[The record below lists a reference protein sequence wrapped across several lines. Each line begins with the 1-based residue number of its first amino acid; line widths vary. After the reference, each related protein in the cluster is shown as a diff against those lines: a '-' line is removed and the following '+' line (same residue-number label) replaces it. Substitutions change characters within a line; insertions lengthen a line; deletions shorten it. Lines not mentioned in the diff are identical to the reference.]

1 MLAKHSSSSAT
12 TTSAFVD
19 RRLYSKK
26 RVASSSAKKRA
37 FVSSSSSSSSS
48 VNEDCSNDDEN
59 ARRSDVIRA
68 SISRRR
74 QLALIAATT
83 TTVVLPLQNPSQQQQ
98 NVSFARND
106 GPTVLVVGSTGQ
118 TGKLVVSSLSSTNRA
133 NVVAGCRSL
142 EKAKKLKL
150 DQNGVELKGGVDVT
164 DTTENLALAMD
175 GVDVVVIATGFVPG
189 NPFKMNAAAHEVDN
203 EGVVNCVDAAKKA
216 GTVKKIVLISSILT
230 NGREA
235 GLADTPGFKITN
247 AFGGVLDEKLVGEK
261 YLRNSGIDW
270 VIVRPA
276 GLKNDQSGSLIVGAE
291 DAMASGEIDRHL
303 VAEVMARAALDD
315 SAKNKVYEIA
325 EEGSYSNGYDCGEP
339 KCHVVG
345 KDSSKWFV

>member
-1 MLAKHSSSSAT
+1 MFAKHLSSAT
-12 TTSAFVD
+12 TTTTTTALVD
-19 RRLYSKK
+19 SCLRSKK
-26 RVASSSAKKRA
+26 RVATSSAKKRA
-37 FVSSSSSSSSS
+37 FKVSSSSSSS
-48 VNEDCSNDDEN
+48 NNEGNEEDCSNTN
-59 ARRSDVIRA
+59 N

-83 TTVVLPLQNPSQQQQ
+83 VVLPLQNPRQ

-118 TGKLVVSSLSSTNRA
+118 TGKLVVSSLSSMNRA

-164 DTTENLALAMD
+164 DTTENLALAME

-315 SAKNKVYEIA
+315 NAKNKVYEIA
-325 EEGSYSNGYDCGEP
+325 EEGSYSNGYDCGAP
-339 KCHVVG
+339 KCRIVG
-345 KDSSKWFV
+345 KDSNKWFV

>member
-1 MLAKHSSSSAT
+1 MLAKHLSSAT
-12 TTSAFVD
+12 TTTTTALVD
-19 RRLYSKK
+19 SCLRSKK
-26 RVASSSAKKRA
+26 RVATSSAKKRA
-37 FVSSSSSSSSS
+37 FKVSSSSSSSNNEG
-48 VNEDCSNDDEN
+48 NEDCANTN
-59 ARRSDVIRA
+59 T

-83 TTVVLPLQNPSQQQQ
+83 VVLPLQNPRQD
-98 NVSFARND
+98 VSFARND

-118 TGKLVVSSLSSTNRA
+118 TGKLVVSSLSSMNRA

-164 DTTENLALAMD
+164 DTTENLALAME

-235 GLADTPGFKITN
+235 GLADTPDFKITN

-315 SAKNKVYEIA
+315 NAKNKVYEIA
-325 EEGSYSNGYDCGEP
+325 EEGSYSNGYDCGAP
-339 KCHVVG
+339 KCRIVG
-345 KDSSKWFV
+345 KDSNKWFV

>member
-1 MLAKHSSSSAT
+1 MLAKHLSSAT
-12 TTSAFVD
+12 TTTTTALVD
-19 RRLYSKK
+19 SCLRSKK
-26 RVASSSAKKRA
+26 RVATSSAKKRA
-37 FVSSSSSSSSS
+37 FKVSSSSSSSNNEG
-48 VNEDCSNDDEN
+48 NEDCANTN
-59 ARRSDVIRA
+59 N

-83 TTVVLPLQNPSQQQQ
+83 VVLPLQNPRQD
-98 NVSFARND
+98 VSFARND

-118 TGKLVVSSLSSTNRA
+118 TGKLVVSSLSSMNRA

-164 DTTENLALAMD
+164 DTTENLALAME

-315 SAKNKVYEIA
+315 NAKNKVYEIA

-339 KCHVVG
+339 KCRVVG
-345 KDSSKWFV
+345 KDSSAWFV

>member
-1 MLAKHSSSSAT
+1 MLAKHLSSAT
-12 TTSAFVD
+12 TTTTTALVD
-19 RRLYSKK
+19 SCLRSKK
-26 RVASSSAKKRA
+26 RVATSSAKKRA
-37 FVSSSSSSSSS
+37 FKVSSSSSSSNDE
-48 VNEDCSNDDEN
+48 VNEEDCSNTN
-59 ARRSDVIRA
+59 T

-83 TTVVLPLQNPSQQQQ
+83 VVLPLQNPRQD
-98 NVSFARND
+98 VSFARND
-106 GPTVLVVGSTGQ
+106 GPTVLVVGSTGK
-118 TGKLVVSSLSSTNRA
+118 TGKLVVSSLSSMNRA

-164 DTTENLALAMD
+164 DTTENLALAME

-345 KDSSKWFV
+345 KDSSAWFA

>member
-1 MLAKHSSSSAT
+1 MLAKHLSSAT
-12 TTSAFVD
+12 TTTTALVD
-19 RRLYSKK
+19 SCLRSKK
-26 RVASSSAKKRA
+26 RVATSSAKKRA
-37 FVSSSSSSSSS
+37 FKVSSSSSSSNNEG
-48 VNEDCSNDDEN
+48 NEDCANTN
-59 ARRSDVIRA
+59 N

-83 TTVVLPLQNPSQQQQ
+83 VVLPLQNPRQD
-98 NVSFARND
+98 VSFARND

-118 TGKLVVSSLSSTNRA
+118 TGKLVVSSLSSMNRA

-164 DTTENLALAMD
+164 DTTENLALAME

-315 SAKNKVYEIA
+315 NAKNKVYEIA
-325 EEGSYSNGYDCGEP
+325 EEGSYSNGYDCGAP
-339 KCHVVG
+339 KCRIVG
-345 KDSSKWFV
+345 KDSNKWFV

>member
-1 MLAKHSSSSAT
+1 MLAKHLSSSAAT
-12 TTSAFVD
+12 TTALVD
-19 RRLYSKK
+19 RRRLRSKK
-26 RVASSSAKKRA
+26 KSVA
-37 FVSSSSSSSSS
+37 FVSSSSPSSSSNA
-48 VNEDCSNDDEN
+48 NEDCSNNENEN
-59 ARRSDVIRA
+59 ARRSDVN

-74 QLALIAATT
+74 QLALIAATAM
-83 TTVVLPLQNPSQQQQ
+83 VLPLQNPKQQ
-98 NVSFARND
+98 NLYSFARND

-133 NVVAGCRSL
+133 NVIAGCRSL

-175 GVDVVVIATGFVPG
+175 GADVVVIATGFVPG

-203 EGVVNCVDAAKKA
+203 EGVVNCVAAAKKA

-315 SAKNKVYEIA
+315 NAKNKVYEIA

-339 KCHVVG
+339 KCRVVG
-345 KDSSKWFV
+345 KDSSAWFV

>member
-1 MLAKHSSSSAT
+1 MLAKHLSSSAT
-12 TTSAFVD
+12 TPALVD
-19 RRLYSKK
+19 NRRLRSKK
-26 RVASSSAKKRA
+26 KSVA
-37 FVSSSSSSSSS
+37 FVSSSSPSSSSNA
-48 VNEDCSNDDEN
+48 NEDCSNNENEN
-59 ARRSDVIRA
+59 ARRSDVN

-74 QLALIAATT
+74 QLALIAATAM
-83 TTVVLPLQNPSQQQQ
+83 VLPLQNPKQQ
-98 NVSFARND
+98 NLYSFARND
-106 GPTVLVVGSTGQ
+106 GPTVLVIGSTGQ

-133 NVVAGCRSL
+133 NVIAGCRSL

-175 GVDVVVIATGFVPG
+175 GADVVVIATGFVPG

-276 GLKNDQSGSLIVGAE
+276 GLKNDQSGSVIVGAE

-315 SAKNKVYEIA
+315 NAKNKVYEIA
-325 EEGSYSNGYDCGEP
+325 EEGSYSNGYDCGAP
-339 KCHVVG
+339 KCRIVG
-345 KDSSKWFV
+345 KDSNKWFV

>member
-1 MLAKHSSSSAT
+1 MLAKHLSSSAAT
-12 TTSAFVD
+12 TTALVD
-19 RRLYSKK
+19 RRRLRSKK
-26 RVASSSAKKRA
+26 KSVA
-37 FVSSSSSSSSS
+37 FVSSSSPSSSSNA
-48 VNEDCSNDDEN
+48 NEDCSNNENEN

-83 TTVVLPLQNPSQQQQ
+83 TTTAFFATVDLPLQNPRQ

-118 TGKLVVSSLSSTNRA
+118 TGKLVVSSLSSMNRA

-315 SAKNKVYEIA
+315 NAKNKVYEIA

-339 KCHVVG
+339 KCRVVG
-345 KDSSKWFV
+345 KDSSAWFV

>member
-1 MLAKHSSSSAT
+1 MLAKHLSSAT
-12 TTSAFVD
+12 TTTTTALVD
-19 RRLYSKK
+19 SCLRSKK
-26 RVASSSAKKRA
+26 RVATSSAKKRA
-37 FVSSSSSSSSS
+37 FKVSSSSSSSNNEG
-48 VNEDCSNDDEN
+48 NEDCANTNNSM
-59 ARRSDVIRA
+59 
-68 SISRRR
+68 SRRR

-83 TTVVLPLQNPSQQQQ
+83 VVLPLQNPRQD
-98 NVSFARND
+98 VSFARND

-118 TGKLVVSSLSSTNRA
+118 TGKLVVSSLSSMNRA

-164 DTTENLALAMD
+164 DTTENLALAME

-315 SAKNKVYEIA
+315 NAKNKVYEIA

-339 KCHVVG
+339 KCRVVG
-345 KDSSKWFV
+345 KDSSAWFV

>member
-1 MLAKHSSSSAT
+1 MLAKHLSSSAT
-12 TTSAFVD
+12 TTTALVD
-19 RRLYSKK
+19 NRRLRSKK
-26 RVASSSAKKRA
+26 KSVA
-37 FVSSSSSSSSS
+37 FVSSSSPSSSSNA
-48 VNEDCSNDDEN
+48 NEDCSNNENEN
-59 ARRSDVIRA
+59 ARRSDVN

-74 QLALIAATT
+74 QLALIAATAM
-83 TTVVLPLQNPSQQQQ
+83 VLPLQNPKQQ
-98 NVSFARND
+98 NLYSFARND

-133 NVVAGCRSL
+133 NVIAGCRSL

-203 EGVVNCVDAAKKA
+203 EGVVNCVAAAKKA

-315 SAKNKVYEIA
+315 NAKNKVYEIA

-339 KCHVVG
+339 KCRVVG
-345 KDSSKWFV
+345 KDSSAWFV

>member
-1 MLAKHSSSSAT
+1 MLAKHLSSAT
-12 TTSAFVD
+12 TTTTTALVD
-19 RRLYSKK
+19 SCLRSKK
-26 RVASSSAKKRA
+26 RVATSSAKKRA
-37 FVSSSSSSSSS
+37 FKVSSSSSSSNNEG
-48 VNEDCSNDDEN
+48 NEDCANTN
-59 ARRSDVIRA
+59 N

-83 TTVVLPLQNPSQQQQ
+83 VVLPLQNPRQD
-98 NVSFARND
+98 VSFARND

-118 TGKLVVSSLSSTNRA
+118 TGKLVVSSLSSMNRA

-164 DTTENLALAMD
+164 DTTENLALAME

-315 SAKNKVYEIA
+315 NAKNKVYEIA
-325 EEGSYSNGYDCGEP
+325 EEGSYSNGYDCGAP
-339 KCHVVG
+339 KCRIVG
-345 KDSSKWFV
+345 KDSNKWFV

>member
-1 MLAKHSSSSAT
+1 MLAKHLSSSAT
-12 TTSAFVD
+12 TTTALVD
-19 RRLYSKK
+19 NRRLRSKK
-26 RVASSSAKKRA
+26 KSVA
-37 FVSSSSSSSSS
+37 FVSSSSPSSSSNA
-48 VNEDCSNDDEN
+48 NEDCSNNENEN
-59 ARRSDVIRA
+59 ARRSDVN

-74 QLALIAATT
+74 QLALIAATAM
-83 TTVVLPLQNPSQQQQ
+83 VLPLQNPKQQ
-98 NVSFARND
+98 NLYSFARND
-106 GPTVLVVGSTGQ
+106 GPTVLVIGSTGQ

-133 NVVAGCRSL
+133 NVIAGCRSL

-203 EGVVNCVDAAKKA
+203 EGVVNCVAAAKKA

-315 SAKNKVYEIA
+315 NAKNKVYEIA

-339 KCHVVG
+339 KCRVVG
-345 KDSSKWFV
+345 KDSSAWFV

>member
-1 MLAKHSSSSAT
+1 MLAKHLSSSAT
-12 TTSAFVD
+12 TTTALVD
-19 RRLYSKK
+19 RRRLRSKK
-26 RVASSSAKKRA
+26 KSVA
-37 FVSSSSSSSSS
+37 FVSSSSPSSSSNA
-48 VNEDCSNDDEN
+48 NEDCSNNENEN
-59 ARRSDVIRA
+59 ARRSDVN

-83 TTVVLPLQNPSQQQQ
+83 TTMVLPLQNPKQQ
-98 NVSFARND
+98 NLFSFARND
-106 GPTVLVVGSTGQ
+106 GPTVLVIGSTGQ
-118 TGKLVVSSLSSTNRA
+118 TGKLVVSSLASTNRA
-133 NVVAGCRSL
+133 NVIAGCRSL

-175 GVDVVVIATGFVPG
+175 GADVVVIATGFVPG

-315 SAKNKVYEIA
+315 NAKNKVYEIA

-339 KCHVVG
+339 KCRVVG
-345 KDSSKWFV
+345 KDSSAWFV

>member
-1 MLAKHSSSSAT
+1 MLAKHLSSPAT
-12 TTSAFVD
+12 TTTALVD
-19 RRLYSKK
+19 RRRLRSKK
-26 RVASSSAKKRA
+26 SVA
-37 FVSSSSSSSSS
+37 FVSSSSPSSSSNA
-48 VNEDCSNDDEN
+48 NEDCSNNENEN
-59 ARRSDVIRA
+59 ARRSDVN

-83 TTVVLPLQNPSQQQQ
+83 TTMVLPLQNPKQQ
-98 NVSFARND
+98 NLFSFARND
-106 GPTVLVVGSTGQ
+106 GPTVLVIGSTGQ
-118 TGKLVVSSLSSTNRA
+118 TGKLVVSSLASTNRA
-133 NVVAGCRSL
+133 NVIAGCRSL

-175 GVDVVVIATGFVPG
+175 GADVVVIATGFVPG

-315 SAKNKVYEIA
+315 NAKNKVYEIA

-339 KCHVVG
+339 KCRVVG
-345 KDSSKWFV
+345 KDSSAWFV

>member
-1 MLAKHSSSSAT
+1 MLAKHLSSSAT
-12 TTSAFVD
+12 TTTALVD
-19 RRLYSKK
+19 NRRLRSKK
-26 RVASSSAKKRA
+26 KSVA
-37 FVSSSSSSSSS
+37 FVSSSSPSSSSNA
-48 VNEDCSNDDEN
+48 NEDCSNNENEN
-59 ARRSDVIRA
+59 ARRSDVN

-74 QLALIAATT
+74 QLALIAATAM
-83 TTVVLPLQNPSQQQQ
+83 VLPLQNPKQQ
-98 NVSFARND
+98 NLFSFARND
-106 GPTVLVVGSTGQ
+106 GPTVLVIGSTGQ

-133 NVVAGCRSL
+133 NVIAGCRSL

-175 GVDVVVIATGFVPG
+175 GADVVVIATGFVPG

-203 EGVVNCVDAAKKA
+203 EGVVNCVAAAKKA

-315 SAKNKVYEIA
+315 NAKNKVYEIA

-339 KCHVVG
+339 KCRVVG
-345 KDSSKWFV
+345 KDSSAWFV

>member
-1 MLAKHSSSSAT
+1 MLAKHLSSSAT
-12 TTSAFVD
+12 TTTALVD
-19 RRLYSKK
+19 NRRLRSKK
-26 RVASSSAKKRA
+26 KSVA
-37 FVSSSSSSSSS
+37 FVSSSSPSSSSNA
-48 VNEDCSNDDEN
+48 NEDCSNNENEN
-59 ARRSDVIRA
+59 ARRSDVN

-83 TTVVLPLQNPSQQQQ
+83 TTMVLPLQNPKQQ
-98 NVSFARND
+98 NLYSFARND
-106 GPTVLVVGSTGQ
+106 GPTVLVIGSTGQ

-133 NVVAGCRSL
+133 NVIAGCRSL

-175 GVDVVVIATGFVPG
+175 GADVVVIATGFVPG

-315 SAKNKVYEIA
+315 NAKNKVYEIA

-339 KCHVVG
+339 KCRVVG
-345 KDSSKWFV
+345 KDSSAWFV

>member
-1 MLAKHSSSSAT
+1 M
-12 TTSAFVD
+12 
-19 RRLYSKK
+19 
-26 RVASSSAKKRA
+26 
-37 FVSSSSSSSSS
+37 
-48 VNEDCSNDDEN
+48 
-59 ARRSDVIRA
+59 
-68 SISRRR
+68 
-74 QLALIAATT
+74 
-83 TTVVLPLQNPSQQQQ
+83 
-98 NVSFARND
+98 
-106 GPTVLVVGSTGQ
+106 
-118 TGKLVVSSLSSTNRA
+118 
-133 NVVAGCRSL
+133 

-175 GVDVVVIATGFVPG
+175 GADVVVIATGFVPG

>member
-1 MLAKHSSSSAT
+1 MLAKHLSSAT
-12 TTSAFVD
+12 TTTTTALVD
-19 RRLYSKK
+19 SCLRSKK
-26 RVASSSAKKRA
+26 RVATSSAKKRA
-37 FVSSSSSSSSS
+37 FKVSSSSSSSNNEG
-48 VNEDCSNDDEN
+48 NEDCANTN
-59 ARRSDVIRA
+59 N

-83 TTVVLPLQNPSQQQQ
+83 VVLPLQNPRQD
-98 NVSFARND
+98 VSFARND

-118 TGKLVVSSLSSTNRA
+118 TGKLVVSSLSSMNRA

-164 DTTENLALAMD
+164 DTTENLALAME
-175 GVDVVVIATGFVPG
+175 GVDVVVIATGFGPG

-315 SAKNKVYEIA
+315 NAKNKVYEIA
-325 EEGSYSNGYDCGEP
+325 EEGSYSNGYDCGAP
-339 KCHVVG
+339 KCRIVG
-345 KDSSKWFV
+345 KDSNKWFV

>member
-1 MLAKHSSSSAT
+1 MLAKHLSSSAT
-12 TTSAFVD
+12 TTTALVD
-19 RRLYSKK
+19 RRRLRSKK
-26 RVASSSAKKRA
+26 KSVA
-37 FVSSSSSSSSS
+37 FVSSSSPSSSSNA
-48 VNEDCSNDDEN
+48 NEDCSNNENEN
-59 ARRSDVIRA
+59 ARRSDVN

-74 QLALIAATT
+74 QLALIAATAM
-83 TTVVLPLQNPSQQQQ
+83 VLPLQNPKQQ
-98 NVSFARND
+98 NLYSFARND
-106 GPTVLVVGSTGQ
+106 GPTVLVIGSTGQ

-133 NVVAGCRSL
+133 NVIAGCRSL

-203 EGVVNCVDAAKKA
+203 EGVVNCVAAAKKA

-315 SAKNKVYEIA
+315 NAKNKVYEIA
-325 EEGSYSNGYDCGEP
+325 EEGSCSNGYDCGEP
-339 KCHVVG
+339 KCRVVG
-345 KDSSKWFV
+345 KDSSAWFV

>member
-1 MLAKHSSSSAT
+1 MLAKHLSSAT
-12 TTSAFVD
+12 TTTTTALVD
-19 RRLYSKK
+19 SCLRSKK
-26 RVASSSAKKRA
+26 RVATSSAKKRA
-37 FVSSSSSSSSS
+37 FKVSSSSSSSNNE
-48 VNEDCSNDDEN
+48 VNEDCSNTN
-59 ARRSDVIRA
+59 N

-83 TTVVLPLQNPSQQQQ
+83 VVLPLQNPRQD
-98 NVSFARND
+98 VSFARND

-118 TGKLVVSSLSSTNRA
+118 TGKLVVSSLSSMNRA

-164 DTTENLALAMD
+164 DTTENLALAME

-315 SAKNKVYEIA
+315 NAKNKVYEIA
-325 EEGSYSNGYDCGEP
+325 EEGSYSNGYDCGAP
-339 KCHVVG
+339 KCRIVG
-345 KDSSKWFV
+345 KDSNKWFV

>member
-1 MLAKHSSSSAT
+1 MLAKHLSSAT
-12 TTSAFVD
+12 TTTTTALVD
-19 RRLYSKK
+19 SCLRSKK
-26 RVASSSAKKRA
+26 RVATSSAKKRA
-37 FVSSSSSSSSS
+37 FKVSSSSSSSNNEG
-48 VNEDCSNDDEN
+48 NEDCANTN
-59 ARRSDVIRA
+59 N

-83 TTVVLPLQNPSQQQQ
+83 VVLPLQNPRQD
-98 NVSFARND
+98 VSFARND

-118 TGKLVVSSLSSTNRA
+118 TGKLVVSSLSSMNRA

-142 EKAKKLKL
+142 EKAKKLNL

-164 DTTENLALAMD
+164 DTTENLALAME

-315 SAKNKVYEIA
+315 NAKNKVYEIA
-325 EEGSYSNGYDCGEP
+325 EEGSYSNGYDCGAP
-339 KCHVVG
+339 KCRIVG
-345 KDSSKWFV
+345 KDSNKWFV

>member
-1 MLAKHSSSSAT
+1 MLAKHLSSSAAT
-12 TTSAFVD
+12 TTALVD
-19 RRLYSKK
+19 RRRLRSKK
-26 RVASSSAKKRA
+26 KSVA
-37 FVSSSSSSSSS
+37 FVSSSSPSSSSNA
-48 VNEDCSNDDEN
+48 NEDCSNNENEN
-59 ARRSDVIRA
+59 ARRSDVN

-83 TTVVLPLQNPSQQQQ
+83 MVLPLQNQKQQ
-98 NVSFARND
+98 NLFSFARND

-133 NVVAGCRSL
+133 NVIAGCRSL

-203 EGVVNCVDAAKKA
+203 EGVVNCVAAAKKA

-315 SAKNKVYEIA
+315 NAKNKVYEIA

-339 KCHVVG
+339 KCRVVG
-345 KDSSKWFV
+345 KDSSAWFV

>member
-1 MLAKHSSSSAT
+1 
-12 TTSAFVD
+12 
-19 RRLYSKK
+19 
-26 RVASSSAKKRA
+26 
-37 FVSSSSSSSSS
+37 
-48 VNEDCSNDDEN
+48 
-59 ARRSDVIRA
+59 
-68 SISRRR
+68 
-74 QLALIAATT
+74 LALIAA
-83 TTVVLPLQNPSQQQQ
+83 TTVVLPLQNPRQ

-118 TGKLVVSSLSSTNRA
+118 TGKLVVSSLSSMNRA

-315 SAKNKVYEIA
+315 NAKNKVYEIA
-325 EEGSYSNGYDCGEP
+325 EEGSYSNGYDCGAP
-339 KCHVVG
+339 KCRIVG
-345 KDSSKWFV
+345 KDSNKWFV

>member
-1 MLAKHSSSSAT
+1 MLAKHLSSAT
-12 TTSAFVD
+12 TTTTTALVD
-19 RRLYSKK
+19 SCLRSKK
-26 RVASSSAKKRA
+26 RVATSSAKKRA
-37 FVSSSSSSSSS
+37 FKVSSSSSSSNNEG
-48 VNEDCSNDDEN
+48 NEDCANTN
-59 ARRSDVIRA
+59 N

-83 TTVVLPLQNPSQQQQ
+83 VVLPLQNPRQD
-98 NVSFARND
+98 VSFARND

-118 TGKLVVSSLSSTNRA
+118 TGKLVVSSLSSMNRA

-315 SAKNKVYEIA
+315 NAKNKVYEIA
-325 EEGSYSNGYDCGEP
+325 EEGSYSNGYDCGAP
-339 KCHVVG
+339 KCRIVG
-345 KDSSKWFV
+345 KDSNKWFV

>member
-1 MLAKHSSSSAT
+1 MLAKHLLSSAT
-12 TTSAFVD
+12 TTTTALVD
-19 RRLYSKK
+19 SRLRSKK
-26 RVASSSAKKRA
+26 SVATSSAKKRA
-37 FVSSSSSSSSS
+37 FVSSSSSSSNE
-48 VNEDCSNDDEN
+48 VNEDCSNNDN
-59 ARRSDVIRA
+59 DVNNT
-68 SISRRR
+68 SVSRRR

-83 TTVVLPLQNPSQQQQ
+83 TTTAFFATVDLPLQNPRQ

-118 TGKLVVSSLSSTNRA
+118 TGKLVVSSLSSMNRA

-315 SAKNKVYEIA
+315 NAKNKVYEIA
-325 EEGSYSNGYDCGEP
+325 EEGSYSNGYDCGAP
-339 KCHVVG
+339 KCRIVG
-345 KDSSKWFV
+345 KDSNKWFV

>member
-1 MLAKHSSSSAT
+1 MLAKHLSSSAT
-12 TTSAFVD
+12 TTTALVD
-19 RRLYSKK
+19 NRRLRSTKK
-26 RVASSSAKKRA
+26 SVA
-37 FVSSSSSSSSS
+37 FVSSSSPSSSSNA
-48 VNEDCSNDDEN
+48 NEDCSNNENEN
-59 ARRSDVIRA
+59 ARRSDVN

-74 QLALIAATT
+74 QLALIAATAM
-83 TTVVLPLQNPSQQQQ
+83 VLPLQNPKQQ
-98 NVSFARND
+98 NLYSFARND
-106 GPTVLVVGSTGQ
+106 GPTVLVIGSTGQ

-133 NVVAGCRSL
+133 NVIAGCRSL

-175 GVDVVVIATGFVPG
+175 GADVVVIATGFVPG

-203 EGVVNCVDAAKKA
+203 EGVVNCVAAAKKA

-315 SAKNKVYEIA
+315 NAKNKVYEIA

-339 KCHVVG
+339 KCRVVG
-345 KDSSKWFV
+345 KDSSAWFV

>member
-1 MLAKHSSSSAT
+1 MLAKHLSSAT
-12 TTSAFVD
+12 TTTTTALVD
-19 RRLYSKK
+19 SCLRSKK
-26 RVASSSAKKRA
+26 RVATSSAKKRA
-37 FVSSSSSSSSS
+37 FKVSSSSSSSNNEG
-48 VNEDCSNDDEN
+48 NEDCANTN
-59 ARRSDVIRA
+59 T

-83 TTVVLPLQNPSQQQQ
+83 VVLPLQNPRQD
-98 NVSFARND
+98 VSFARND

-118 TGKLVVSSLSSTNRA
+118 TGKLVVSSLSSMNRA

-164 DTTENLALAMD
+164 DTTENLALAME

-315 SAKNKVYEIA
+315 NAKNKVYEIA
-325 EEGSYSNGYDCGEP
+325 EEGSYSNGYDCGAP
-339 KCHVVG
+339 KCRIVG
-345 KDSSKWFV
+345 KDSNKWFV

>member
-1 MLAKHSSSSAT
+1 MLAKHLSSAT
-12 TTSAFVD
+12 TTTTTALVD
-19 RRLYSKK
+19 SCLRSKK
-26 RVASSSAKKRA
+26 RVATSSAKKRA
-37 FVSSSSSSSSS
+37 FKVSSSSSSSNNEG
-48 VNEDCSNDDEN
+48 NEDCSNTN
-59 ARRSDVIRA
+59 T

-83 TTVVLPLQNPSQQQQ
+83 VVLPLQNPRQD
-98 NVSFARND
+98 VSFARND

-118 TGKLVVSSLSSTNRA
+118 TGKLVVSSLSSMNRA

-164 DTTENLALAMD
+164 DTTENLALAME

-315 SAKNKVYEIA
+315 NAKNKVYEIA
-325 EEGSYSNGYDCGEP
+325 EEGSYSNGYDCGAP
-339 KCHVVG
+339 KCRIVG
-345 KDSSKWFV
+345 KDSNKWFV

>member
-1 MLAKHSSSSAT
+1 MLAKHLSSSAT
-12 TTSAFVD
+12 TTPALVD
-19 RRLYSKK
+19 NRRLRSKK
-26 RVASSSAKKRA
+26 KSVA
-37 FVSSSSSSSSS
+37 FVSSSSPSSSSNA
-48 VNEDCSNDDEN
+48 NEDCSNNENEN
-59 ARRSDVIRA
+59 ARRSDVN

-74 QLALIAATT
+74 QLALIAATAM
-83 TTVVLPLQNPSQQQQ
+83 VLPLQNPKQQ
-98 NVSFARND
+98 NLYSFARND
-106 GPTVLVVGSTGQ
+106 GPTVLVIGSTGQ

-133 NVVAGCRSL
+133 NVIAGCRSL

-315 SAKNKVYEIA
+315 NAKNKVYEIA

-339 KCHVVG
+339 KCRVVG
-345 KDSSKWFV
+345 KDSSAWFV

>member
-1 MLAKHSSSSAT
+1 MLAKHLSSSAT
-12 TTSAFVD
+12 TTTALVD
-19 RRLYSKK
+19 NRRLRSKK
-26 RVASSSAKKRA
+26 KSVA
-37 FVSSSSSSSSS
+37 FVSSSSPSSSSNA
-48 VNEDCSNDDEN
+48 NEDCSNNENEN
-59 ARRSDVIRA
+59 ARRSDVN

-74 QLALIAATT
+74 QLALIAATAM
-83 TTVVLPLQNPSQQQQ
+83 VLPLQNPKQQ
-98 NVSFARND
+98 NLYSFARND
-106 GPTVLVVGSTGQ
+106 GPTVLVIGSTGQ

-133 NVVAGCRSL
+133 NVIAGCRSL

-175 GVDVVVIATGFVPG
+175 GADVVVIATGFVPG

-203 EGVVNCVDAAKKA
+203 EGVVNCVAAAKKA

-315 SAKNKVYEIA
+315 NAKNKVYEIA

-339 KCHVVG
+339 KCRVVG
-345 KDSSKWFV
+345 KDSSAWFV